1 MKAAAEAGAGP
12 GLGPLL
18 GTGSV
23 SLVVSSS
30 LNAFRTHKRYSTGL
44 TIAEFKCKLEL
55 VVGSPA
61 SCMDLE
67 LYGAEEQLLGRLDC
81 DEALLG
87 SYPVANGCRVHNPFG
102 PSSASGVGDVTTP
115 KGRGAGRMSSSNAGP
130 RKQRWRPPSPLVPVA
145 KSGYRDNPP
154 NLPPSCTWAKPTSS
168 RATGWASATTS
179 HWASMTAAWAAAV
192 ISSASPNT
200 APSSNPRAS
209 PPGTSPRRT
218 TASRTSC
225 ERMLAVGHTGGDG
238 TYWDTHTRFWGH
250 DGGGRWGKTQPQI
263 AVFFPLFWGAPPS
276 AFQCWFDPPK
286 FRPPPPRRLPPPA
299 PSPASGGGRGSPRR
313 PRPLPARRWWV
324 EGVACGVLQPT
335 GARVG
340 EEEAV
345 PEGVANG
352 R

>member
-12 GLGPLL
+12 GLGPGPLL

-81 DEALLG
+81 DEALLC
-87 SYPVANGCRVHNPFG
+87 SYPVANGCRVHSPFG
-102 PSSASGVGDVTTP
+102 PSSASGVGDVTTL
-115 KGRGAGRMSSSNAGP
+115 RGHVAGRMSSSSVGP
-130 RKQRWRPPSPLVPVA
+130 RKRHWRPPSPLVPVA

-154 NLPPSCTWAKPTSS
+154 NLPPSCTLAKLTSS
-168 RATGWASATTS
+168 QATGWVSATTS
-179 HWASMTAAWAAAV
+179 RWASTTAAWAAAV

-218 TASRTSC
+218 TAWRTSC
-225 ERMLAVGHTGGDG
+225 ERTLAGGHTG
-238 TYWDTHTRFWGH
+238 DTHTRFWGH
-250 DGGGRWGKTQPQI
+250 GGWGRGGGGKHSLKSLFFSPCFGVSPQRI
-263 AVFFPLFWGAPPS
+263 P
-276 AFQCWFDPPK
+276 
-286 FRPPPPRRLPPPA
+286 
-299 PSPASGGGRGSPRR
+299 
-313 PRPLPARRWWV
+313 
-324 EGVACGVLQPT
+324 VL
-335 GARVG
+335 V
-340 EEEAV
+340 
-345 PEGVANG
+345 
-352 R
+352 